1 MRLNDVQDQKTFSI
15 RFTDKSVW
23 NNFKVDLKT
32 TMQEN
37 QIKFQY
43 SEKTPTFFVLYKSN
57 TIKIRVVWEDES
69 LLFALQAENNLNSG
83 QIAVCKEIYDL
94 LILFEGELVDGNSP
108 YDW

>member
-15 RFTDKSVW
+15 QFVDRSVW
-23 NNFKVDLKT
+23 NEFKADLKT
-32 TMQEN
+32 TLQEN

-43 SEKTPTFFVLYKSN
+43 SEKTPTFFVFYKSN
-57 TIKIRVVWEDES
+57 VIKIRVVWEDES
-69 LLFALQAENNLNSG
+69 LLFVLQAENSLNSE

-94 LILFEGELVDGNSP
+94 LILFEGELVDGDSP